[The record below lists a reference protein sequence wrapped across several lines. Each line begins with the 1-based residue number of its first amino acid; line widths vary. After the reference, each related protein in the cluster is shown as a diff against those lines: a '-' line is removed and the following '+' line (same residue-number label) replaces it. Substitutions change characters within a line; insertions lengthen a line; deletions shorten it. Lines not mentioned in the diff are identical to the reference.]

1 MTNDTVHGDIEV
13 ITSLYRHRAF
23 VRVSKIAAIVE
34 IRPGGPT
41 NLIFTAGGELEIC
54 GDAEYWRRLVAIS
67 NLEMTRIE
75 APPNGAS
82 PQA

>member
-1 MTNDTVHGDIEV
+1 MTNDTDHGDIEV
-13 ITSLYRHRAF
+13 ITSHLRQSAF

-54 GDAEYWRRLVAIS
+54 GEAGYWRLLVAIS
-67 NLEMTRIE
+67 DLERGDK
-75 APPNGAS
+75 N
-82 PQA
+82 